1 VLSLKF
7 RDKQGE
13 FNLRMLKS
21 LERIE
26 KKLEK
31 ESDSSKTESRRTP
44 ERKRRSRSVSRHRR
58 RSPKHSSREAHS
70 SSSPSPTR
78 KHRRSGMDE
87 LKGEMNKIKPPTFDG
102 EHKKEEDV
110 ETWLLGMRK
119 YFQLQNYSSHA
130 EGRISMYQLKG
141 KASMWWDQLVQ
152 VQHIR
157 ERDITWKEFKRYF
170 ERKYLTKRYYDRKMK
185 EFFELK
191 LDNKTI
197 DEYERK
203 FLELLKYVPFI
214 KDESVKIQRYLSGL
228 PPPIGDKIQYDDP
241 KTMEEMIRRAKCLF
255 EQQREKPTF
264 RKAWD
269 DQKKFKKEQRQ
280 KGNKPP
286 FFRNSPQ
293 GQPSL
298 REPRK
303 VEVGGKMS
311 RPPPMEC
318 WGCKENH
325 RYRDCP
331 HRNDKVRVLHNVQQ
345 AETVEDMGSRIPRIY
360 AALDNKQAEYQ
371 SHMIEVEGMIKN
383 QPFTILVDSGAS
395 HSYIDPR
402 VVESLHLIR
411 SKHEKSWLVQLATG
425 TKRKVTEL
433 VKSCPVDMNGLSTK
447 ADLNILSLGSYDCLI
462 GMDWLDQHHAILD
475 CRNKAFT
482 CLDEE
487 GNQRAI
493 QGIPRAVTVR
503 EISAMQLKKCYRK
516 GCQLF
521 AAHVGETPKDKVSSI
536 EDHEVL
542 KEFEDVF
549 QEVPGLPPKR
559 DIDFSVNLMPGA
571 APVSKAPYRMSAP
584 ELKELQLQ
592 LEELLKK
599 GYICPSVSPWGAPVL
614 FVKKKDGTL
623 RLCIDFRQ
631 LNKVTVKNKYP
642 LPRID
647 DLFDQLKDAKI
658 FSKIDLRSGYHQ
670 VRIKD
675 EDINKTAFRTRY
687 GHYEFT
693 VVPFGLSN
701 APVVFM
707 SLMNGVFRDYLDKFV
722 IVFLDDILVYSR
734 TEEEHEQHLRMVLQV
749 LREHQ
754 LYAKLSKCSFY
765 QERIHYLGH
774 IISKDG
780 IAVDPEKIEAIREW
794 SAPRNVMEVRS
805 FMGLA
810 GYYRRF
816 IAGFSKI
823 AHPITSLQ
831 RKGKQFHWTE
841 GCEESFQRLKQLL
854 TSAPILRIADPNAD
868 FIVCTDACKEGLGG
882 VLSQNGFVI
891 CYESRKLKEHEKNY
905 ATHDLE
911 LAAIVHA
918 LKKWRHYLMGR
929 RFELRTDHNGLKYLF
944 DQPTLNARQSRW
956 LEFLCEYDF
965 EIKHIKGKENKVV
978 DALSRRVHELHATT
992 ISMYQ
997 TDIKSRI
1004 LEAAN
1009 VDLQYRELV
1018 AKLQQGK
1025 MPQKMEIYK
1034 LETDGILLYKNI
1046 IFVPNVQ
1053 CLKQMILQEMH
1064 NVPYAGHP
1072 GYQKIVIRI

>member
-1 VLSLKF
+1 
-7 RDKQGE
+7 
-13 FNLRMLKS
+13 M
-21 LERIE
+21 
-26 KKLEK
+26 
-31 ESDSSKTESRRTP
+31 T
-44 ERKRRSRSVSRHRR
+44 RK
-58 RSPKHSSREAHS
+58 SSRKN
-70 SSSPSPTR
+70 R
-78 KHRRSGMDE
+78 GRREINHPFSE
-87 LKGEMNKIKPPTFDG
+87 TVLKD
-102 EHKKEEDV
+102 
-110 ETWLLGMRK
+110 
-119 YFQLQNYSSHA
+119 
-130 EGRISMYQLKG
+130 
-141 KASMWWDQLVQ
+141 
-152 VQHIR
+152 
-157 ERDITWKEFKRYF
+157 
-170 ERKYLTKRYYDRKMK
+170 
-185 EFFELK
+185 K
-191 LDNKTI
+191 L
-197 DEYERK
+197 
-203 FLELLKYVPFI
+203 
-214 KDESVKIQRYLSGL
+214 
-228 PPPIGDKIQYDDP
+228 
-241 KTMEEMIRRAKCLF
+241 
-255 EQQREKPTF
+255 
-264 RKAWD
+264 
-269 DQKKFKKEQRQ
+269 
-280 KGNKPP
+280 
-286 FFRNSPQ
+286 
-293 GQPSL
+293 SL
-298 REPRK
+298 REPGK
-303 VEVGGKMS
+303 VEVSGKMS

-425 TKRKVTEL
+425 TKRKVMEL
-433 VKSCPVDMNGLSTK
+433 GKSCPVDMNGLSTK
-447 ADLNILSLGSYDCLI
+447 ADLNILPLGSYDCLI

-475 CRNKAFT
+475 CRNKTFT

-487 GNQRAI
+487 GNQRVV
-493 QGIPRAVTVR
+493 QGIPRVVTVR

-542 KEFEDVF
+542 KEFEYVF

-599 GYICPSVSPWGAPVL
+599 GYICPSVSPWGALVL
-614 FVKKKDGTL
+614 FVKKKDRTL

-642 LPRID
+642 LSRID

-675 EDINKTAFRTRY
+675 EDINKTTFRTRY

-693 VVPFGLSN
+693 VVSFGLSN
-701 APVVFM
+701 APAVFM

-911 LAAIVHA
+911 LGAIVHA

-1018 AKLQQGK
+1018 AKLQ
-1025 MPQKMEIYK
+1025 
-1034 LETDGILLYKNI
+1034 
-1046 IFVPNVQ
+1046 
-1053 CLKQMILQEMH
+1053 
-1064 NVPYAGHP
+1064 
-1072 GYQKIVIRI
+1072 